1 MILAMVGPNCL
12 LQGGEGGVCEQG
24 GELPPHLAGHRGAL
38 EIMIIVV
45 VR

>member
-12 LQGGEGGVCEQG
+12 LQGGEGGVGEQG

-38 EIMIIVV
+38 KIMIVRV